1 MIIFLIIWLGLMF
14 PILYNVDKHLKT
26 TNNPERTG
34 FWFNVFVFVRAF
46 LAVPNYYL
54 SLIFKK
60 DKK

>member
-1 MIIFLIIWLGLMF
+1 MVIFLLIWLALMF
-14 PILYNVDKHLKT
+14 PILYDVDKHLKRVDK
-26 TNNPERTG
+26 PERNE